1 MGARILIV
9 EDDADINEI
18 IAVHLARQGHTCT
31 QAYSGPEGIMRL
43 GDELA
48 SASGAASAMD
58 KKRAALPFDLIIC
71 DLMLPGAT
79 GEELIAAV
87 RERDPEL
94 PVIVISARTSTT
106 DPIDLLKLGADDYLT
121 KPFDLDELAARVGV
135 QLRHHLLRG
144 RQASVRDASPSDQGA
159 CGNESKKFFQLCDPF
174 ASTGRSNI
182 HAQASERGHP
192 HESIRVRTSAYKRQD
207 RPHTGIRIQVSE
219 PPAHW
224 HPRKGVRAVRTWAFV
239 QGSPSHPHVN
249 NRAQASERMSRN
261 ETARESSSGGKRARQ
276 GQRNSNGA
284 GRNLL
289 STHPG
294 PRHVPQPLPRQ
305 PSQVGDLPRITRKVV
320 VGRLQNERQIP
331 QRRMRHDGTQH
342 MLAAAQLG
350 IAQIPAADDL
360 VTVLVGTAG
369 ILGVVDVHGLEAI
382 EPHHAVEL
390 GQNAVEVVHDVVPAV
405 GNMTG
410 I

>member
-1 MGARILIV
+1 MRTSTRSSPCTSRGRGTPARKRTQGPRASCGW
-9 EDDADINEI
+9 EANWRAPAEQPPRWTKKHDAP
-18 IAVHLARQGHTCT
+18 T
-31 QAYSGPEGIMRL
+31 
-43 GDELA
+43 
-48 SASGAASAMD
+48 
-58 KKRAALPFDLIIC
+58 FDLIIC

-79 GEELIAAV
+79 GEELIAAA

-106 DPIDLLKLGADDYLT
+106 DRIDLLKLGADDYLT

-144 RQASVRDASPSDQGA
+144 RQASVRDASPSGQGA
-159 CGNESKKFFQLCDPF
+159 CSNESKKFFQLCDPF

-284 GRNLL
+284 GRNRPNTRSGPQRTARP
-289 STHPG
+289 STRFG
-294 PRHVPQPLPRQ
+294 PRHGSQHAPRS
-305 PSQVGDLPRITRKVV
+305 PART
-320 VGRLQNERQIP
+320 
-331 QRRMRHDGTQH
+331 
-342 MLAAAQLG
+342 
-350 IAQIPAADDL
+350 PAATPPAL
-360 VTVLVGTAG
+360 AG
-369 ILGVVDVHGLEAI
+369 RRS
-382 EPHHAVEL
+382 
-390 GQNAVEVVHDVVPAV
+390 PAHNPQ
-405 GNMTG
+405 GRRG
-410 I
+410 ASPK